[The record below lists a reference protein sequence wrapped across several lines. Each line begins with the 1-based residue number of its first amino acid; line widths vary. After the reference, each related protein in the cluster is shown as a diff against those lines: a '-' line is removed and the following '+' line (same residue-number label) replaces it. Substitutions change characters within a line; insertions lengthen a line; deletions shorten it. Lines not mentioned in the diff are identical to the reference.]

1 MNQSNSDIKWIWQ
14 MTDDM
19 FIKMKMKMIK
29 WRVSF
34 ITKALDGI
42 IPFNTFK
49 HNPTDQHNHH
59 TNTIPI
65 ELQLNFLTIKFFFP
79 NNNVYFRYGKA
90 KMEIKLKELFG
101 HNMQE
106 TGREGGEI
114 NFTQFTESFEKSQLN
129 LVRFF
134 SIDSV
139 FTNKIFFIRN
149 KNLDIM
155 PLTLHLL
162 SF

>member
-1 MNQSNSDIKWIWQ
+1 
-14 MTDDM
+14 
-19 FIKMKMKMIK
+19 
-29 WRVSF
+29 
-34 ITKALDGI
+34 
-42 IPFNTFK
+42 
-49 HNPTDQHNHH
+49 
-59 TNTIPI
+59 
-65 ELQLNFLTIKFFFP
+65 
-79 NNNVYFRYGKA
+79 
-90 KMEIKLKELFG
+90 MEIKLKELFG